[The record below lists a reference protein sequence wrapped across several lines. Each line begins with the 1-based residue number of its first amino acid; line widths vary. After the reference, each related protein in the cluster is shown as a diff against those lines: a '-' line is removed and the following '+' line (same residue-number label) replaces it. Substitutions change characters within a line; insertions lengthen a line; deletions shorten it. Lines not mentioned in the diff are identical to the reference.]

1 MASSDYP
8 TPQSVTSDT
17 SRGFGKEESIQSK
30 LGRLSCAFANIV
42 NTHDFDLALP
52 ASQELN
58 AHVSPEWLSS
68 MDTQPA
74 KLSWPQQLEQW
85 RARAAE
91 MPNVRFI
98 VQEVSSD
105 VDERKG
111 HAIVCLNMEVVGMA
125 ESVTLHAMNEVRWR
139 RVGVGQNAR
148 WLCFYNLGLRGTPG
162 NSGGLG

>member
-1 MASSDYP
+1 MASSDCP
-8 TPQSVTSDT
+8 TLQSMASEKGVAKD
-17 SRGFGKEESIQSK
+17 ECIQFK
-30 LGRLSCAFANIV
+30 LERLSCAFANIV

-58 AHVSPEWLSS
+58 HHLSPEWLSS

-91 MPNVRFI
+91 MPSVRFT
-98 VQEVSSD
+98 VHEVSSD

-111 HAIVCLNMEVVGMA
+111 HAIVCLNMEVVGMS
-125 ESVTLHAMNEVRWR
+125 ESVTLHAMNEVRWK

-148 WLCFYNLGLRGTPG
+148 WLCFYTLGLRGTPG